1 MEQSILAV
9 SDSDQVKPE
18 FIRLPKPGKLCPHTG
33 LSRSKLNELILPCE
47 ANHFKPPVK
56 SISLRKRGQV
66 RGVRL
71 IVFDSLISDSEL
83 ATNERGCGTQLPNG
97 RMRARETKGRESTLV
112 LKSSH
117 LGQIVLSNEEPCSL
131 STYLDQRLVGNPT

>member
-1 MEQSILAV
+1 MNQQFSQIGGPVINETPAL
-9 SDSDQVKPE
+9 KPE

-47 ANHFKPPVK
+47 TNSGKPPVK

-71 IVFDSLISDSEL
+71 IVFDSLL
-83 ATNERGCGTQLPNG
+83 AYLSSFSTRSKL
-97 RMRARETKGRESTLV
+97 AR
-112 LKSSH
+112 
-117 LGQIVLSNEEPCSL
+117 
-131 STYLDQRLVGNPT
+131 